1 MQNEQTLKEL
11 SDSIINVLKNR
22 RNEMVQNV
30 IKINEV
36 ITIFERLANKL
47 TILADFIKTGT
58 KIYFFV
64 K

>member
-1 MQNEQTLKEL
+1 MGKE
-11 SDSIINVLKNR
+11 
-22 RNEMVQNV
+22 NEMVQNV

-58 KIYFFV
+58 KIYFFL